1 MQDDGTCETS
11 LLRGT
16 DFNQSKEMKRILSL
30 SLMAAVC
37 LLAGSCSGNK
47 SSVRELSEGW
57 DNPPQS
63 ARTRVW
69 WHWMN
74 GNITKEGIRKDL
86 EWMDRIGL
94 GGFQNFDAASGTPTI
109 VKDRLVYMHDGWKD
123 AFAYAAHVADSLGL
137 EFAIASAPGWS
148 STGGPWVEPK
158 DAMKKLVWRT
168 MTVEGGSAVDL
179 TLPSPYKSVGAFQNG
194 TAAGRGA
201 AAQVEEYYEDVA
213 VLAVK
218 MPEGRKTSA
227 QLGAKVSSSGG
238 SFTLEQLSDGDITN
252 SSLLPADT
260 KKGYSWIMYEYPE
273 PVTVK
278 SVTLVDGSTGG
289 FGGRSTPTTFEASG
303 DGKNFSRVS
312 ALAPG
317 GVAQR
322 TVSVPATTAKYFRIT
337 YRNQAPPAGGG
348 MFGMPM
354 QRGPQGTSIAELD
367 LHTYTMVN
375 RFEDKAGFSALPD
388 LTAQPTPQIDG
399 EKFPSPEDV
408 VDITSKMTS
417 DGKINWDAPQGTWKI
432 YRFGFSLTGKQNH
445 PAPLEATG
453 LEVDKLDP
461 IAWTAYFR
469 KYFDMYK
476 DASGGLMGQR
486 GVQYVLTDSY
496 EAENETWTPA
506 MREEFR
512 SRRGYDMMAWMPVI
526 AGEVIGSPEKSDAFL
541 WDYRATIGDLLA
553 ENYDRISQ
561 IAIDEYG
568 MKGRYSESHEGGRA
582 YVGDGMDLK
591 RTAEVPMSAMWVTA
605 SWLPTLPSGEPDRS
619 MYNADDKESAS
630 VAHIY
635 GQNVAAAESMT
646 APGQGGLAY
655 SYCPENLKFIADIEL
670 SNGINR
676 FVIHESAHQPS
687 DEHVPGLSLGG
698 IGQWFNRHDTW
709 AEMAGVWVDYMSRSS
724 YALQWGK
731 NVADILYY
739 YGQDSNVTSV
749 FGNTPPIVPAGY
761 QWDYCSPHAL
771 LNAIS
776 ADKGNLVSQGGT
788 KYKVLWMDRNMDYVS
803 TPVLR
808 KILSLAESGVMIGG
822 VRPSHPASLSD
833 DAGEW
838 SDLVKKIW
846 DSGRANVKE
855 NISLA
860 DFLKAA
866 SVSPDVKMPEGMK
879 FLHRTAKGAEVYWV
893 NKPSRDYSTVEVS
906 FRTSGLKPQVW
917 HPDTGIKEDVSY
929 RVDGDRTVVTLE
941 MVPDD
946 ALFVV
951 FSGKGEAS
959 HKVETVPEK
968 TLLTVSTPWTV
979 AFQQKRGA
987 PSGNVV
993 FPQLVSY
1000 TESEEFGIKYF
1011 SGVATYSNTINVPA
1025 ASGKTFIDLGS
1036 VKNIAEVYVNGQYCG
1051 TAWKEPFRVDVSS
1064 ALKEGDNLFEVKVA
1078 NVWPNRLIGDQ
1089 QPDCPEQVTFSDSRA
1104 YRAGDPLRPAGL
1116 LGPVRII
1123 GK

>member
-1 MQDDGTCETS
+1 
-11 LLRGT
+11 
-16 DFNQSKEMKRILSL
+16 MKRIFP
-30 SLMAAVC
+30 
-37 LLAGSCSGNK
+37 LLVVLPAMLLGGCSGNK
-47 SSVRELSEGW
+47 SSVKELSEGW
-57 DNPPQS
+57 ENPPQS

-74 GNITKEGIRKDL
+74 GNITKEGIKKDL

-123 AFAYAAHVADSLGL
+123 AFAYAAKVADSLGL

-168 MTVEGGSAVDL
+168 MTVEGGSKVDAA
-179 TLPSPYKSVGAFQNG
+179 LPAPFTKVGAFQNG
-194 TAAGRGA
+194 GAAGRGT
-201 AAQVEEYYEDVA
+201 AAQVDEYYEDVA

-218 MPEGRKTSA
+218 MPEGRATA
-227 QLGAKVSSSGG
+227 EQLGAKVTSSGG
-238 SFTLEQLSDGDITN
+238 NFTLSQLTDGDITN
-252 SSLLPADT
+252 SSLLPADER
-260 KKGYSWIMYEYPE
+260 KGFSWIMYEYPQ

-278 SVTLVDGSTGG
+278 SITLVDGSTGG
-289 FGGRSTPTTFEASG
+289 FGGRASTTFFESSE
-303 DGKNFSRVS
+303 DGKNFTRV
-312 ALAPG
+312 APLQAG

-354 QRGPQGTSIAELD
+354 PRGPMGTNIAELD

-375 RFEDKAGFSALPD
+375 RFEDKAGFSALPN
-388 LTAQPTPQIDG
+388 LTAQATPVVEG

-408 VDITSKMTS
+408 IDITSSMTS
-417 DGKINWDAPQGTWKI
+417 DGKISWDAPAGTWKI

-445 PAPLEATG
+445 PAPAEATG

-461 IAWTAYFR
+461 VAWTAYFR

-506 MREEFR
+506 MREEFKN
-512 SRRGYDMMAWMPVI
+512 RRGYDMMAWMPVI
-526 AGEVIGSPEKSDAFL
+526 AGEVIGSPAQSDAFL
-541 WDYRATIGDLLA
+541 WDYRATIGDLIA
-553 ENYDRISQ
+553 ANYDLLSE
-561 IAIDEYG
+561 IAINEYG

-605 SWLPTLPSGEPDRS
+605 SWLPNLPSGEPDRS
-619 MYNADDKESAS
+619 MYNADDRESAS

-655 SYCPENLKFIADIEL
+655 SYCPENLKFVADIEL

-698 IGQWFNRHDTW
+698 IGQWFNRHETW

-724 YALQWGK
+724 FVLQWGK
-731 NVADILYY
+731 SVADILYY
-739 YGQDSNVTSV
+739 YGEDSNVTSV
-749 FGNTPPIVPAGY
+749 FGNNAPQIPSGY

-771 LNAIS
+771 INAIS
-776 ADKGNLVSQGGT
+776 VKNGEIVSQGGT
-788 KYKVLWMDRNMDYVS
+788 TYKVIWMDRNMDYVS

-808 KILSLAESGVMIGG
+808 KILSLVEAGAMIGG
-822 VRPSHPASLSD
+822 VRPSHPASLAD
-833 DAGEW
+833 DPQQWNE
-838 SDLVKKIW
+838 LVSSIW

-860 DFLKAA
+860 ELLKAA
-866 SVSPDVKMPEGMK
+866 SVEPDVVIPEGVK
-879 FLHRTAKGAEVYWV
+879 FLHRTAKGAEAYWI
-893 NKPSRDYSTVEVS
+893 NKPSKDYATLSVS
-906 FRTSGLKPQVW
+906 FRTSGMKPQVW
-917 HPDTGIKEDVSY
+917 HPDTGVKEDVSY
-929 RVDGDRTVVTLE
+929 RVEGERTVVTLD

-946 ALFVV
+946 ALFVI
-951 FSGKGEAS
+951 FSGKGESSYEAPAA
-959 HKVETVPEK
+959 KEN

-979 AFQQKRGA
+979 KFQEKRGA
-987 PSGNVV
+987 PSEPVV
-993 FPQLVSY
+993 FPQLASY
-1000 TESEEFGIKYF
+1000 TESDVFGIKYF
-1011 SGVATYSNTINVPA
+1011 SGTATYSNTINVSSL
-1025 ASGKTFIDLGS
+1025 SGKQFIDLGC

-1064 ALKEGDNLFEVKVA
+1064 ALKEGDNLLEVKVA

-1089 QPDCPEQVTFSDSRA
+1089 QPDCPEKVTFSDSRA

-1116 LGPVRII
+1116 LGPVKLIS
-1123 GK
+1123 K

>member
-1 MQDDGTCETS
+1 
-11 LLRGT
+11 
-16 DFNQSKEMKRILSL
+16 MKKVIAFLGVL
-30 SLMAAVC
+30 PMLVMA
-37 LLAGSCSGNK
+37 SCSGDNK
-47 SSVRELSEGW
+47 SVKELSEGW

-74 GNITKEGIRKDL
+74 GNITKEGIKKDL

-123 AFAYAAHVADSLGL
+123 AFAYAAKVADSLGL

-168 MTVEGGSAVDL
+168 MTVEGGKSINAA
-179 TLPSPYKSVGAFQNG
+179 LPAPYTKVGAFQNG
-194 TAAGRGA
+194 SAAGRGS
-201 AAQVEEYYEDVA
+201 AAQIDEYYEDIA

-218 MPEGRKTSA
+218 MPQGRKTA
-227 QLGAKVSSSGG
+227 AELGAKVSSSGG
-238 SFTLEQLSDGDITN
+238 SFTLDQLTDGDITN

-260 KKGYSWIMYEYPE
+260 RKGYSWIMYEYPQS
-273 PVTVK
+273 VTVK

-289 FGGRSTPTTFEASG
+289 FGGRAANTVLESSE
-303 DGKNFSRVS
+303 DGKNFKKVAS
-312 ALAPG
+312 LAAG

-322 TVSVPATTAKYFRIT
+322 TVSVPATTAKFFRVT
-337 YRNQAPPAGGG
+337 YRNAAPAAGGP
-348 MFGMPM
+348 FGMPA

-375 RFEDKAGFSALPD
+375 RFEDKAGFSALSGMTD
-388 LTAQPTPQIDG
+388 LPTPYDG
-399 EKFPSPEDV
+399 SEAFPSIEEV
-408 VDITSKMTS
+408 VDITGNMTA
-417 DGKINWDAPQGTWKI
+417 GGMINWNAPAGEWKI

-445 PAPLEATG
+445 PAPAEATG

-461 IAWTAYFR
+461 LAWTAYFR

-476 DASGGLMGQR
+476 DASDGLMGSR

-506 MREEFR
+506 MREEFKA
-512 SRRGYDMMAWMPVI
+512 RRGYDMITWMPVI
-526 AGEVIGSPEKSDAFL
+526 AGEVIGSPEQSDAFL
-541 WDYRATIGDLLA
+541 WDYRATIGELISSNYDLLS
-553 ENYDRISQ
+553 R

-568 MKGRYSESHEGGRA
+568 MKGRYTESHEGGRA

-619 MYNADDKESAS
+619 MYNADDRESAS

-724 YALQWGK
+724 FALQWGK

-739 YGQDSNVTSV
+739 YGEDSNVTSL
-749 FGNTPPIVPAGY
+749 FGNTPPQIPSGY

-771 LNAIS
+771 MNAIS
-776 ADKGNLVSQGGT
+776 VKDGRIVSQGGT
-788 KYKVLWMDRNMDYVS
+788 SYKVIWMDRNMDYVS
-803 TPVLR
+803 IPVLR
-808 KILSLAESGVMIGG
+808 KILSLAESGAMIGG
-822 VRPSHPASLSD
+822 VRPTHRASLAD
-833 DAGEW
+833 DQGEW
-838 SDLVKKIW
+838 SDLVSKIW
-846 DSGRANVKE
+846 GSGRPNVKE
-855 NISLA
+855 NISLQEL
-860 DFLKAA
+860 LKAA
-866 SVSPDVKMPEGMK
+866 SVEPDAIVSDGMR

-893 NKPSRDYSTVEVS
+893 NKPSHDYVTTTLS
-906 FRTSGLKPQVW
+906 FRTSGMKPQVW
-917 HPDTGIKEDVSY
+917 HPDTGVKEDVSY
-929 RVDGDRTVVTLE
+929 KVENGRTLVTVE

-946 ALFVV
+946 ALFIV
-951 FSGKGEAS
+951 FSGKGDGE
-959 HKVETVPEK
+959 HIVPK
-968 TLLTVSTPWTV
+968 ADQQVLLTVTSPWTV
-979 AFQQKRGA
+979 KFQEKRGA
-987 PSGNVV
+987 PSEPVV
-993 FPQLVSY
+993 FPQLSSY
-1000 TESEEFGIKYF
+1000 TQSEVFGIKYF
-1011 SGVATYSNTINVPA
+1011 SGVATYSNTLDISSP
-1025 ASGKTFIDLGS
+1025 SGKYFIDLGG
-1036 VKNIAEVYVNGQYCG
+1036 VKNIAEVYVNGKYCG

-1064 ALKEGDNLFEVKVA
+1064 ALKEGENLLEVKVA

-1089 QPDCPEQVTFSDSRA
+1089 QPDCPQKVTFTDSRA
-1104 YRAGDPLRPAGL
+1104 YRAEDPLRPAGL
-1116 LGPVRII
+1116 LGPVKLIAQ
-1123 GK
+1123 